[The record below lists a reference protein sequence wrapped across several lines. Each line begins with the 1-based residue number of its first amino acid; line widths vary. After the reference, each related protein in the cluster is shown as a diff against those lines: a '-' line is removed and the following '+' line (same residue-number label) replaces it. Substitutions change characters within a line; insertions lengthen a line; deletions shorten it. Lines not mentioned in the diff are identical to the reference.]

1 MSARGVDTTTAGALR
16 RAVIPLSGEHG
27 DYDALMEMVGDAH
40 FVLLGEASHGSHEF
54 YAERARITQRLIAEK
69 GFVAVAVE
77 ADWPDAYRVNCYVRG
92 AGDDASAEEALGG
105 FERFPLWMWRN
116 TDVAEF
122 VTWLRQHNDA
132 ATLGQVPPVGF
143 YGLDLYSLHRSIE
156 AVLTSLERIEPGA
169 AARARQRYACF
180 DHSGGDIHAY
190 GHAAAFGAGRS
201 CEREVIEQLLELQRH
216 GSDHPSGDGRMS
228 EDEQFALEQNA
239 RLVVDAEAYYRT
251 MFAGR
256 TSSWN
261 LRDRHMATTLD
272 SLSTH
277 LSRRLQQPARVVVW
291 EHNSH
296 VGDARATEL
305 GQSGELNVGQLVRE
319 AHPGDSV
326 LIGFTTYTGTV
337 TAAPDWG
344 AAAERKRVRPALT
357 GSYEELFHEV
367 GVPRFLLPLQDDS
380 ATQVLPPSRLERA
393 IGVVYRPATERIS
406 HYFEARL
413 ARQFDAVVHIDQTR
427 AVEPLELTPGWE
439 AGEPPDTYPFGT

>member
-1 MSARGVDTTTAGALR
+1 MSARELDTTTSGALR
-16 RAVIPLSGEHG
+16 RAVVPLTGAHA
-27 DYDALMEMVGDAH
+27 DYEVLMEMVGDAR

-54 YAERARITQRLIAEK
+54 YAERARITQRLIAEQ
-69 GFVAVAVE
+69 GFAAVAVE

-92 AGDDASAEEALGG
+92 AGDDGSAEEALGG

-116 TDVAEF
+116 ADVADF
-122 VTWLRQHNDA
+122 VSWLRQHNDDA
-132 ATLGQVPPVGF
+132 SLRQVPPVGF
-143 YGLDLYSLHRSIE
+143 YGLDLYSLHRSID
-156 AVLTSLERIEPGA
+156 AVLASLERTDPEA

-180 DHSGGDIHAY
+180 DHAGGDSQAY
-190 GHAAAFGAGRS
+190 GHAAVLGAGRS
-201 CEREVIEQLLELQRH
+201 CEREVIEQLLELQRR
-216 GSDHPSGDGRMS
+216 GLDHPSENGRIS
-228 EDEQFALEQNA
+228 EDEQFTIEQNA

-272 SLSTH
+272 SLSAH
-277 LSRRLQQPARVVVW
+277 LSRRLEQPARVVVW
-291 EHNSH
+291 AHNSH

-319 AHPGDSV
+319 AHPGDAV

-337 TAAPDWG
+337 TAASDWG
-344 AAAERKRVRPALT
+344 GAAERKRVRPALA

-367 GVPRFLLPLQDDS
+367 GVPRFLLPLGDDT
-380 ATQVLPPSRLERA
+380 ATEVLPRLERA

-413 ARQFDAVVHIDQTR
+413 AGQFDAVVHVDETT
-427 AVEPLELTPGWE
+427 AVEPLEPTPGWE
-439 AGEPPDTYPFGT
+439 AGDPPDTYPFGT